1 MTGVLEAWPCQ
12 KETQD
17 LSHCGLVRNAVTL
30 IEGQRVSLNIVFV
43 LLHCIQ
49 IVLKLDDLRGI
60 RSYLEKFIHSL
71 NKQRDLGE
79 TKWNN
84 FCSCGI

>member
-1 MTGVLEAWPCQ
+1 MSKGNPGSVSLWPCQ
-12 KETQD
+12 NT
-17 LSHCGLVRNAVTL
+17 VAL
-30 IEGQRVSLNIVFV
+30 IEGQRVSLNNVFV

-49 IVLKLDDLRGI
+49 IVSKLDDLRGI
-60 RSYLEKFIHSL
+60 RSYLGNFIYSL
-71 NKQRDLGE
+71 DKQRDLGE